1 MNQIK
6 TFSKYIFSFFKKDWT
21 IYDYP
26 LRFKIQEDVNEEYR
40 WSIQVVNWWT
50 LNGLGPTK
58 LAALRK
64 LEECFEIQV
73 KAKGY
78 KPRPGVN
85 VPIEFCK
92 TDNVSK
98 NPELLEDF
106 IERILGFSKGDPV
119 FISDEASL
127 WNFSADDNLE
137 EYYKKIEE
145 VYGKDVREIKDAN
158 ISKILDEIR

>member
-6 TFSKYIFSFFKKDWT
+6 AFSKYIISFFKKDWT

-26 LRFKIQEDVNEEYR
+26 LRFKIQENVNEEYK
-40 WSIQVVNWWT
+40 WCIQVINWWT
-50 LNGLGPTK
+50 LTGLGSTK
-58 LAALRK
+58 SVALEK
-64 LEECFEIQV
+64 LEKYFEIQV

-85 VPIEFCK
+85 VPIEFVK
-92 TDNVSK
+92 TESVGRNY
-98 NPELLEDF
+98 ELLEDF

-119 FISDEASL
+119 FISDETSL
-127 WNFSADDNLE
+127 LDFSADDSLE
-137 EYYKKIEE
+137 KYYRKIEE

-158 ISKILDEIR
+158 ISKILDEIG